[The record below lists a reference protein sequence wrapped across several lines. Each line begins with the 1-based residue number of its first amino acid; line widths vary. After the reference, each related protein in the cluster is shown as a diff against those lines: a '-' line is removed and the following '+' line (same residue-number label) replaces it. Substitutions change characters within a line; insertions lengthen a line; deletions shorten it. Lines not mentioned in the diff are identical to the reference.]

1 MRNYFFLL
9 LLAGNVSFC
18 QTTKP
23 IDTTFNALF
32 YKIPQFSLSVEEA
45 WQNYFPKNKMN
56 ACRRYETELKQELN
70 RLATLS
76 NHQSRSLSMLAGKFD
91 IESRQYDFTKVT
103 ITKDQQLDGA
113 VLENDKSF
121 YSMLTDYLRRINSSM
136 DSAFQLYK
144 GKALAKQVLTIYN
157 REFPY
162 LINGTKAQYMKLNKM
177 IIAKGYEKVLAAGN
191 SANKYFI
198 QLLEVRGVLLNW
210 LLELNKQVSIA
221 NEMAATFANEE
232 K

>member
-32 YKIPQFSLSVEEA
+32 DKMPQFSLSVEEA

-56 ACRRYETELKQELN
+56 ACRRYEAELKQELN

-121 YSMLTDYLRRINSSM
+121 YSMLTDYLRITVVRLKKISNHFVAYNLGYVSLVSR
-136 DSAFQLYK
+136 FQNVK
-144 GKALAKQVLTIYN
+144 
-157 REFPY
+157 P
-162 LINGTKAQYMKLNKM
+162 
-177 IIAKGYEKVLAAGN
+177 
-191 SANKYFI
+191 
-198 QLLEVRGVLLNW
+198 LLFG
-210 LLELNKQVSIA
+210 
-221 NEMAATFANEE
+221 
-232 K
+232 

>member
-32 YKIPQFSLSVEEA
+32 DKMPQFSLSVEEA

-76 NHQSRSLSMLAGKFD
+76 NHQSRLLSMLAGKFD

-162 LINGTKAQYMKLNKM
+162 LINGTKAQCMKLNKM
-177 IIAKGYEKVLAAGN
+177 IIAKGYDKVLAAGN
-191 SANKYFI
+191 SANKYFV

-210 LLELNKQVSIA
+210 MLELNKQVSIA